1 MDKKDLLKKIK
12 QISLEKK
19 TMSVNEV
26 NSIYIQIVT
35 VIILTLKLFFVTF
48 FQSRFF

>member
-19 TMSVNEV
+19 MSINEV

-35 VIILTLKLFFVTF
+35 VIILTLKLLFVTF

>member
-19 TMSVNEV
+19 MSVNEV